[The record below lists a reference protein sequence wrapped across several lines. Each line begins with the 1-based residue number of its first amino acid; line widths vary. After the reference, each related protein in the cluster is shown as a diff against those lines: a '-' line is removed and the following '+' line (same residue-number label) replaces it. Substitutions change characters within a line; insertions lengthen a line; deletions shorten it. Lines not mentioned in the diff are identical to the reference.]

1 MNRDIQFKLIP
12 THTKVLLEQFQN
24 NASLDKIN
32 LDKITNFTNY
42 LNKDKISFNP
52 EQFPSI
58 SDLRYIV
65 KHVEKIIQ
73 ENPITLS
80 YYEKRILA
88 EFALSLEL
96 WDIEPNRDEITNNYS
111 IHNFLIEYEKEYFDS
126 DDED

>member
-73 ENPITLS
+73 KNPITLS

-96 WDIEPNRDEITNNYS
+96 WDIEPNREEITNNYS

>member
-96 WDIEPNRDEITNNYS
+96 WDIEPNREEITNNYS

>member
-65 KHVEKIIQ
+65 KLVEKIIQ

-96 WDIEPNRDEITNNYS
+96 WDIEPNREEITNNYS